1 MKEIKNIKMIARDK
15 EVKIKNGVTGTKT
28 KENVG
33 KAMYEKIMSEKY
45 PELIR

>member
-1 MKEIKNIKMIARDK
+1 MIARDK

-33 KAMYEKIMSEKY
+33 KAMYEKNNV
-45 PELIR
+45 